1 MRDLSIVGTSPVFQR
16 SIRCQGFGA
25 FGRYYRRM
33 DLPPVSYRR
42 TRLLLTGVG
51 LIILALIALVMYV
64 RRVDAIEVL
73 GTLFFLPVFLGAMFW
88 GWRGGVV
95 LGLLSAAGYAALR
108 YPAIAAVGPGRFA
121 GLVLGRSAGY
131 LLFGGIGGWA
141 ADQLRASI
149 GKLDLYDQID
159 DATGLLNARALLESI
174 DMERSRADRYEKVF
188 SVAWLEFTFPSKARR
203 RAAGALKDLGRDLSR
218 SIRGADRAGHAA
230 DAGGD
235 LVVVVLPE
243 TGEAGAAA
251 FLANLRSRAAE
262 TFARASIEPVTLGG
276 STVTYPGGDL
286 ETLDVRLRTATAHEF
301 GE

>member
-1 MRDLSIVGTSPVFQR
+1 
-16 SIRCQGFGA
+16 
-25 FGRYYRRM
+25 M

-88 GWRGGVV
+88 GWRGGVL
-95 LGLLSAAGYAALR
+95 LGLVAAAGYAALR

-121 GLVLGRSAGY
+121 GLVLGRAAGY

-159 DATGLLNARALLESI
+159 DATGLLNARAVLESI
-174 DMERSRADRYEKVF
+174 DMERSRADRYEKLF
-188 SVAWLEFTFPSKARR
+188 SVAWLEFDFPAKAKRR
-203 RAAGALKDLGRDLSR
+203 VAGALKDLGRDLSR
-218 SIRGADRAGHAA
+218 GIRGADRAGHAE
-230 DAGGD
+230 DDTGH
-235 LVVVVLPE
+235 LLVVVLPE

-251 FLANLRSRAAE
+251 FLANLRNRTSETFSRA
-262 TFARASIEPVTLGG
+262 SVEPVSLVGATA
-276 STVTYPGGDL
+276 TYPGDDL
-286 ETLDVRLRTATAHEF
+286 DALTGRLQRAAAYEF